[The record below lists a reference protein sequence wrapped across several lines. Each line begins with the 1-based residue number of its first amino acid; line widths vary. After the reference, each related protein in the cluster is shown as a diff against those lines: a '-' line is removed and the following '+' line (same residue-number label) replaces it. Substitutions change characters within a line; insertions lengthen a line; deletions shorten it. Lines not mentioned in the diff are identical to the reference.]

1 MIRIVYK
8 TFFLILMAFSLVVAT
23 NTVLAQVYKIVDEN
37 GNVTYTDRPP
47 KDGSKPVKLAPISVI
62 EAPTYGQPA
71 KADKEDTE
79 SVNVEEMSLKY
90 LRKNYADFAIVTP
103 QQEESV
109 WNPDKAMAVAW
120 NTRYELQEGMQVTIY
135 IDGMQYSKTT
145 DQIISVLRLDR
156 GEHKVE
162 AQLFDAKNRRIA
174 TAEPVTFY
182 VRRPG
187 LYNNAA
193 RSRPRG

>member
-8 TFFLILMAFSLVVAT
+8 TFFLILMAFSLVVVT
-23 NTVLAQVYKIVDEN
+23 NTVLAQVYKIVDED
-37 GNVTYTDRPP
+37 GNVMYTDRPP

-71 KADKEDTE
+71 KAAKEDAE
-79 SVNVEEMSLKY
+79 SVNVEQISLKY

-145 DQIISVLRLDR
+145 DQIIPVSKLDR
-156 GEHKVE
+156 GEHKIE
-162 AQLFDAKNRRIA
+162 AQLTDARNRKIA

-182 VRRPG
+182 IRRPN
-187 LYNNAA
+187 LYSNPQ
-193 RSRPRG
+193 RRRPRG